1 MSGPGN
7 WDLPSLFGWAWKSM
21 SNGQG
26 LFPYASNAL
35 AKKKKKAKGRVAEV
49 SLIGQCR
56 ALIPRFG
63 ASGEWVR
70 GIAPPA
76 VGGQCRPKGGGK
88 GRCKDGEQKKK
99 KKARVFS
106 SARSCRHL
114 SLALFLSVLL
124 SLSPPPT
131 LYLFPSR
138 PEAPA
143 CKLVCCLLPPRVV
156 KTRGRQLLAF
166 SLLNQ

>member
-1 MSGPGN
+1 
-7 WDLPSLFGWAWKSM
+7 M

-35 AKKKKKAKGRVAEV
+35 AKKKKMAKGRVAEV

-76 VGGQCRPKGGGK
+76 VGRQCRPKGGGE

-99 KKARVFS
+99 KKKKGPRVPVLERAQLS
-106 SARSCRHL
+106 SSL
-114 SLALFLSVLL
+114 SLAFFLQFLL

-143 CKLVCCLLPPRVV
+143 CKLACCLLPPRVV